1 MIPSVDKC
9 RDLEALV
16 GRGDS
21 GENFCQ
27 CIIIT
32 WVPKGN
38 QDDESFQSASLSSLD
53 LDQVGSSFCEIGCL
67 VI

>member
-32 WVPKGN
+32 WVLEGN
-38 QDDESFQSASLSSLD
+38 KDDERSLSASLNSLD